1 MVYPA
6 NKLGVEKAVYPAIK
20 LGVKK
25 AVYPA
30 NKLGVKK
37 VRVSAL
43 IFSLENYNI
52 VGGIIM
58 SNLKLVC
65 VDPLY
70 CDFLRKYD
78 KRVSYN
84 SNKKKKRPFIGILFT
99 IDSCEFFAPLSSPKE
114 KHLKMK
120 NKVDFY
126 KVENGKLGAVNF
138 NNMIPVYQDNYK
150 VVDLNKNKDSLTSEE
165 QKYQEL
171 LKDQLA
177 WLNKNQQ
184 QIRKK
189 AFKLYYLYRNNRLND
204 NIKSRCCNFLL
215 LQEKC
220 ESYHKKTFLNS

>member
-6 NKLGVEKAVYPAIK
+6 SKLGIKKAVYPASK
-20 LGVKK
+20 LGIKK

-30 NKLGVKK
+30 NKSGVKK

-52 VGGIIM
+52 VGGFFM

-65 VDPLY
+65 IDPLY
-70 CDFLRKYD
+70 CEFLRKYD

-84 SNKKKKRPFIGILFT
+84 SNQKKTRPFVGILFT
-99 IDSCEFFAPLSSPKE
+99 IDFHDFFAPLSSPKK

-120 NKVDFY
+120 NKIDFY
-126 KVENGKLGAVNF
+126 KIESGALGVVNF
-138 NNMIPVYQDNYK
+138 NNMIPVSKDNYK
-150 VVDLNKNKDSLTSEE
+150 IVDLNKSSLTKED

-171 LKDQLA
+171 LRNQLA

-189 AFKLYYLYRNNRLND
+189 AYKLYYLYSNKRLSP

-220 ESYHKKTFLNS
+220 EKYSKENSITK